1 MNIGFRA
8 SFLIDILNNL
18 PGQDVIIELADPSR
32 AGVIVPA
39 EQVDQQELLML
50 LMPMMLTE

>member
-8 SFLIDILNNL
+8 SLLIDMLNNI
-18 PGQDVIIELADPSR
+18 PGQEVVIELADASR

-39 EQVDQQELLML
+39 EQVENQELLML
-50 LMPMMLTE
+50 LLPVMITD